1 MRIRFKQHVLN
12 NFPRFQ
18 ERKVGI
24 AISGGVD
31 SVVLAQLC
39 YSLNL
44 DITLLHCNFQL
55 RGDAS
60 NEDQTFVKHLA
71 EALKAPFVTT
81 EFNTSAYANEHKVS
95 IQVAARELRYSWFK
109 KMAKLHRLDV
119 VLTAHHAD
127 DNLETFLINLSRGSG
142 LEGLTGIPKVNN
154 IYQRP
159 LLPFSKKQI
168 LAFAEKNNISWREDA
183 SNQDSKYLRNKIR
196 NEVVPLLK
204 EANSS
209 LLNNFTKSISYLLQS
224 QDVVADY
231 INKIKSDILIE
242 DPSIKGFKLSIQNLK
257 KERHYQLV
265 LFEILKPFKFTA
277 WNDIN
282 DLVEAQSGK
291 KVISN
296 KYTLLKDRDYLLLYP
311 NATKTEK
318 LIVVGKEDVEISI
331 SENELLL
338 ISDFK
343 TTAKPSKNKITLD
356 LNKLNFP
363 LTVRKWR
370 QGDYF
375 YPVGMTGKKKIS
387 KFFKDKKFSIPEKD
401 NIWLLCSEGEVV
413 WVVNQRVDRRFVSEE
428 AVEKI
433 TIEFKRV
440 ES

>member
-60 NEDQTFVKHLA
+60 DGDQAFVKHLSKT
-71 EALKAPFVTT
+71 LKVPFVTT
-81 EFNTSAYANEHKVS
+81 AFDTSAYVNEHKVS
-95 IQVAARELRYSWFK
+95 IQVAARELRYKWFK
-109 KMAKLHRLDV
+109 KMAKLYHLEV

-142 LEGLTGIPKVNN
+142 LEGLTGIPKINN

-159 LLPFSKKQI
+159 LLPFSKKEI
-168 LAFAEKNNISWREDA
+168 IAFAEKNNLSWREDV

-196 NEVVPLLK
+196 HEVVPSLK

-209 LLNNFTKSISYLLQS
+209 LLSNFTKSISYLQQS
-224 QDVVADY
+224 QDVVVDY
-231 INKIKSDILIE
+231 IDKVKKDILFKA
-242 DPSIKGFKLSIQNLK
+242 PSIKGFKLSIENLK